1 MRRTRQQNSKFIENT
16 GAAESR
22 TVCSLPKGLKGGE
35 GYDISIN
42 ALFSGN
48 RGAIRHFLYLI
59 LPWGLFAVQTQ
70 ARLAGEGYRASG
82 RAPEGYFRVLV
93 NGEASM

>member
-1 MRRTRQQNSKFIENT
+1 
-16 GAAESR
+16 
-22 TVCSLPKGLKGGE
+22 
-35 GYDISIN
+35 
-42 ALFSGN
+42 
-48 RGAIRHFLYLI
+48 LYLI